1 MFVID
6 VYMLSLMSI
15 SSATTQ
21 KFRCE
26 YYPYQRRPKFV
37 ADNMIIV
44 MISCLMR
51 GIFNDDFNAISDDNC
66 IC

>member
-1 MFVID
+1 
-6 VYMLSLMSI
+6 MSI